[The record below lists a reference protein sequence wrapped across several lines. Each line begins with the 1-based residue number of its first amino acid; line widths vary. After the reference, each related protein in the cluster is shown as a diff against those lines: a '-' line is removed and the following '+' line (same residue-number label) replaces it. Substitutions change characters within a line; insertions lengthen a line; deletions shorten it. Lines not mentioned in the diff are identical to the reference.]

1 MKKTNILKWC
11 TSIWLV
17 ALTLTLQ
24 GQSAVLDK
32 YITEALESNLTVQ
45 GKQLSYEK
53 SLSALREAK
62 GLFYPN
68 VSFNMSYQLSAGGR
82 TLDFPIGDL
91 FNPIYATLNQ
101 ITNTDQFPT
110 NLENINEQILLSNFH
125 DTKIRII
132 QPLFNSNIY
141 FNYKAKQ
148 ELVSLE
154 VVKKETYKKQLT
166 KDLKVGYYQYLQTIE
181 LLKIYGQTET
191 VLKELLRVNQKLVK
205 YNKATK
211 DVIFSAQYELDKL
224 AKEKAIAEKNS
235 QVAQAYFNFLR
246 NKPLNLPIEIDTS
259 LVLTQ
264 DMSTLE
270 QLQAKATSSRLE
282 LQQLKYA
289 MGANAQV
296 IAMNDYAKYPQL
308 NMVIDGGFT
317 GTGYTFGS
325 DQDYLFM
332 QLGLSWNI
340 FDGKQRQSKMEQ
352 AQIQDKILQNE
363 YANLQQQIQLQVQQ
377 AFYTL
382 QSTKVTLQASESSI
396 RNAQQKFN
404 LIAKR
409 YKQNKATLLEYLDA
423 ENSYSNAQKSLT
435 IDKYNYL
442 IQQAELDWVSS
453 QY

>member
-1 MKKTNILKWC
+1 MKKTNILKLC
-11 TSIWLV
+11 SSIWLL

-32 YITEALESNLTVQ
+32 YVTEALESNLTVQ

-53 SLSALREAK
+53 SLSALRESK

-101 ITNTDQFPT
+101 ITNTNQFPT

-125 DTKIRII
+125 DTKIRIV

-166 KDLKVGYYQYLQTIE
+166 RDLKVGYYQYLQTIE
-181 LLKIYGQTET
+181 LLKIYAQTQT

-211 DVIFSAQYELDKL
+211 DVIYSAQYELDKL

-235 QVAQAYFNFLR
+235 QIAQAYFNFLR

-325 DQDYLFM
+325 DQDYVFM

-340 FDGKQRQSKMEQ
+340 FDGKQRQSKVEQ

-363 YANLQQQIQLQVQQ
+363 YAILQQQIQLQVQQ

-404 LIAKR
+404 FIAKR

-442 IQQAELDWVSS
+442 IQKAELDWVSS
-453 QY
+453 QF